1 MLGIKLKKIICVL
14 ILLLTAGLFSACSKV
29 SDEDLKKA
37 REAVANGALIVD
49 VRTPK
54 EFSEKH
60 IVGAVNLPIEEIM
73 KGRINLPKN
82 KEIVLYCRTGSRSSA
97 SAKVLKE
104 QGWSVYDVATQ
115 SDWERKIKN

>member
-1 MLGIKLKKIICVL
+1 MKKLVCL
-14 ILLLTAGLFSACSKV
+14 LLLLLTVGLFSACSKV

-115 SDWERKIKN
+115 SDWERKIKE